1 MALKDFS
8 DIVTIVI
15 SPALTLLA
23 AAVGWII
30 VIKDSR
36 SSAHRAEATELINL
50 IVDTTVNLNRRS
62 ANFLLE
68 DQAQRRNHR
77 AWVSSVSV
85 DIASLRARAS
95 ILKNIYKIEIPD
107 TFFYTL
113 RRAFTLNAEDFHC
126 YDASQ
131 VSQQIQIQTSHVS
144 KSLASLYILY
154 PSKMTWRARFSPTP
168 PAARHTQPQVIPGQ
182 NFNPSADQNQPN

>member
-15 SPALTLLA
+15 SPGLTLLA
-23 AAVGWII
+23 AAIGWII
-30 VIKDSR
+30 IIKDSR
-36 SSAHRAEATELINL
+36 SSARRAEATELINL
-50 IVDTTVNLNRRS
+50 VVDTTVSLNRRA

-68 DQAQRRNHR
+68 DQEHRSNHR

-95 ILKNIYKIEIPD
+95 ILKNIYRIEIPD

-113 RRAFTLNAEDFHC
+113 RRAFTLNAEDFHR
-126 YDASQ
+126 YDSNQ
-131 VSQQIQIQTSHVS
+131 ISQQIQIQTSHVS

-154 PSKMTWRARFSPTP
+154 PSQMTWRARFSSS
-168 PAARHTQPQVIPGQ
+168 
-182 NFNPSADQNQPN
+182 PSAVKNNKIQTASRKTFSSSVINN